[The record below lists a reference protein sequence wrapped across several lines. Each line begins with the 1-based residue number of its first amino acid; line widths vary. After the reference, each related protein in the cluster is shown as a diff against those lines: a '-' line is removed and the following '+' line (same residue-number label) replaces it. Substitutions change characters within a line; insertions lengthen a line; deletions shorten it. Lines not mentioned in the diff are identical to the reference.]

1 MPEKYIPRAT
11 WKVHRKE
18 NNYNHVLCSCRYIGK
33 NDGITIS
40 VWNYRKF
47 HKKQNGGFLGCVR
60 ILSNTIQR
68 LKDTGCMYSYLFYIT
83 VFILT

>member
-1 MPEKYIPRAT
+1 M
-11 WKVHRKE
+11 RKKIIII
-18 NNYNHVLCSCRYIGK
+18 YSCRYIGK

-68 LKDTGCMYSYLFYIT
+68 LKDTGCMYLCLFYIT
-83 VFILT
+83 LLLDFIFNLIEFLI